1 VCGGGG
7 ETGDSNRLCSK
18 EGCGCSRATAPWP
31 LLHPESCVSAHL
43 LNTSLHPAAVAH
55 LCDTR
60 AAATSS
66 GTSNQDKTCRGTRV
80 VVVVCC
86 VVGGWVG
93 GGGSGTGIGED
104 EFWIVYGCV
113 DQVVRQGDVW
123 GAGHVACTADAD
135 SHILAPHLAVCAMAC
150 LAV

>member
-1 VCGGGG
+1 LNHCFIDELMDRVCMGHGNLLVAVMVVVVVVACVCVCGGG

-80 VVVVCC
+80 VVVVVC

-93 GGGSGTGIGED
+93 GG
-104 EFWIVYGCV
+104 
-113 DQVVRQGDVW
+113 VRHGDW
-123 GAGHVACTADAD
+123 GR
-135 SHILAPHLAVCAMAC
+135 
-150 LAV
+150 